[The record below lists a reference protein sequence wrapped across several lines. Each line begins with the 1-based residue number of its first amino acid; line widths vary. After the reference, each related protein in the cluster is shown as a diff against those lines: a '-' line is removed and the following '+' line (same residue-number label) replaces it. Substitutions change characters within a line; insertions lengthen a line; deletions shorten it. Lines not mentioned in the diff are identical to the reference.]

1 MISFVEKDTDRQLL
15 LRLCKKTAY
24 GCKIAAL
31 AAAYGFE
38 KSFVCFWLDAKNKVV
53 FCQTDGDMIISG
65 TVLDREETEA
75 FLRAAGPTGILCAVK
90 NAETLALPIT
100 QSGDILKKQ
109 LPQGSATKFDP
120 AAVNIRDMYN
130 LLEENGMV
138 DEFEPFYLDLSHKL
152 RHGTAMAFIQR
163 TEKTLA
169 GCAVV
174 SAISEDAAILSA
186 VAVKEEFR
194 RQGIGT
200 ALIRQAEAALPGKTM
215 YVFREKEKNR
225 EFYRQLGYAKTDTW
239 VYSKK

>member
-1 MISFVEKDTDRQLL
+1 MISFVEQESDRQKL

-31 AAAYGFE
+31 ARAYGFE
-38 KSFVCFWLDAKNKVV
+38 KSFVCFWLDAKNETV

-65 TVLDREETEA
+65 TVLDREETES
-75 FLRAAGPTGILCAVK
+75 FLHAVGPTGILCAVK
-90 NAETLALPIT
+90 NAETLTLPAT

-109 LPQGSATKFDP
+109 IKAGKAAKFDP
-120 AAVNIRDMYN
+120 KAVNIRDLYH

-138 DEFEPFYLDLSHKL
+138 AEFEPFYLDLSHKL
-152 RHGTAMAFIQR
+152 RHGTAMAFTQR
-163 TEKTLA
+163 SGKELA

-174 SAISEDAAILSA
+174 SAITDDAAVLSA
-186 VAVKEEFR
+186 VAVKPKFR

-200 ALIRQAEAALPGKTM
+200 ALIRQAEEALAGKTM
-215 YVFREKEKNR
+215 YVFREKGKNR
-225 EFYRQLGYAKTDTW
+225 EFYQKLEYSRTDTW